1 MRNRR
6 TDLALESHQLWQ
18 QEAGQT
24 TQLSGVKAEDRI
36 REGFPVTA
44 VQVLNREG
52 AHALDKEIGTYLTL
66 TLDGLERREEDS
78 FFRAVRA
85 VAAEL
90 STLLPPPVENSP
102 VLVTGLGN
110 PAITPDA
117 LGPLVHRHTLVTR
130 HLISRMP
137 ETFAGFGCVA
147 GIAPGVLGTTGLESG
162 EVVSS
167 LCRTIRPSC
176 VIAVDALA
184 ARSVHRLCRT
194 IQLCDAGI
202 SPGSGVG
209 NHRTPLNEE
218 TLGVPVIAIG
228 VPTVVD
234 AATLAADLLN
244 TDQPPDLDDRGG
256 LFVTPRDIDSQIRL
270 LSRVIA
276 YGIDLA
282 LHPGLTPEELE
293 LLLD

>member
-18 QEAGQT
+18 QQAGQT
-24 TQLSGVKAEDRI
+24 TQLPGVKAEDRT

-44 VQVLNREG
+44 VQVLDREG
-52 AHALDKEIGTYLTL
+52 ARALDKEIGTYLTL

-102 VLVTGLGN
+102 VLVVGLGN

-130 HLISRMP
+130 HLIAQMP
-137 ETFAGFGCVA
+137 DTFAGFGCVA
-147 GIAPGVLGTTGLESG
+147 GIAAGVLGTTGLESG

-167 LCRTIRPSC
+167 LCRTLHPSC
-176 VIAVDALA
+176 VVAVDALA
-184 ARSVHRLCRT
+184 ARCVHRLCRT
-194 IQLCDAGI
+194 VQLCDAGI

-209 NHRTPLNEE
+209 NHRTPLNQE

-244 TDQPPDLDDRGG
+244 TDQTPDLDDRGG
-256 LFVTPRDIDSQIRL
+256 LFVTPRDIDSQVRL
-270 LSRVIA
+270 LSRVIG

-282 LHPGLTPEELE
+282 LHPGLSPEELE